1 MNGNA
6 TIPYTYSDKKKK
18 KRINLA
24 KIEKNCSSLL
34 LDRFWHRTEG
44 IEDFEEI
51 HKSNTRGSP
60 RDFHSVNFTLKSEEF
75 SEISEILLQQRL
87 GRSWRWKRWKG
98 TSIRSKRTEASACV
112 IFNGFLEGRID
123 AADGQQQILPGEE
136 AAASLPERWITSF
149 LFNGVA
155 SLRLVLVDPL
165 QFRQGTDR
173 VFKLCLARDKLR
185 YQLFIRYG
193 PRSDRLQA
201 KFQV

>member
-1 MNGNA
+1 M
-6 TIPYTYSDKKKK
+6 
-18 KRINLA
+18 

-34 LDRFWHRTEG
+34 LDRFWHRAEG

-51 HKSNTRGSP
+51 RKSNTRGSP

-98 TSIRSKRTEASACV
+98 TSIRSKRAEASACV

-123 AADGQQQILPGEE
+123 AGDGQQQILPGEE

-185 YQLFIRYG
+185 YQLFIRYD

-201 KFQV
+201 KFEV

>member
-1 MNGNA
+1 MQLF
-6 TIPYTYSDKKKK
+6 YTRILIKKKK
-18 KRINLA
+18 IHLA

-34 LDRFWHRTEG
+34 LDRFWRRTEG

-51 HKSNTRGSP
+51 RKSNTRGSP
-60 RDFHSVNFTLKSEEF
+60 RDFHSVNFTLKCEEF

-98 TSIRSKRTEASACV
+98 TSIRSKRAEASACV

-123 AADGQQQILPGEE
+123 AGDGQQQILPGEE
-136 AAASLPERWITSF
+136 AAASLPERWITPF

-155 SLRLVLVDPL
+155 SLRLVLVHPL

-185 YQLFIRYG
+185 YQLFIRYD
-193 PRSDRLQA
+193 PRSDRLRA
-201 KFQV
+201 KFEV